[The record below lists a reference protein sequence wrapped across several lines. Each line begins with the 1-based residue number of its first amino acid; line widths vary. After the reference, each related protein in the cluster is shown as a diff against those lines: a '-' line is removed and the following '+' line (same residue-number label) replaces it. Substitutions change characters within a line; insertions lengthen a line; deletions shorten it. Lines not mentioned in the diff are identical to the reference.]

1 MIKGSE
7 KPVNMESVGLEI
19 FSLAKRLVGV
29 WFSNLGIWI
38 CGMTPRDGRLGTKEG
53 DASLK
58 LPQRV
63 YAILY

>member
-1 MIKGSE
+1 MIMGSE
-7 KPVNMESVGLEI
+7 KLVNMESVGLEI
-19 FSLAKRLVGV
+19 FSLAKRPVGV
-29 WFSNLGIWI
+29 CFSNLGIWI
-38 CGMTPRDGRLGTKEG
+38 SGMTPRDGRLGTKEG